1 LKGEKNVM
9 PPVAAVA
16 GSILAPAVSQVV
28 TSVVG
33 DIAKSA
39 LGGGA
44 NPANLLGGIGDAFA
58 ALFGKQQQ
66 QPSIFPNLPL
76 PFAGGGLPFN
86 NPLGI
91 LQNSLGL
98 FKSITPSL
106 QSALGGLGGASGFAA
121 AGSRGAAGS
130 QTSQF
135 GVPDQLN
142 AQAQALLQ
150 PGPNGEPP
158 SMENILKAQQLMAA
172 ANMLFEKMSKQIE
185 MLSNMFSK
193 AVNAIQTR

>member
-1 LKGEKNVM
+1 M

-16 GSILAPAVSQVV
+16 SSVLAPAVSGVV
-28 TSVVG
+28 SSIVA
-33 DIAKSA
+33 DIGKSA

-44 NPANLLGGIGDAFA
+44 NPANLLGNIGDAFA

-66 QPSIFPNLPL
+66 QPSFFPTLPL
-76 PFAGGGLPFN
+76 PFSGGGLPFN

-98 FKSITPSL
+98 FKSLVPSL
-106 QSALGGLGGASGFAA
+106 QGALGALGGAPGLATAGFGGAAA
-121 AGSRGAAGS
+121 ASNP
-130 QTSQF
+130 TSQF
-135 GVPDQLN
+135 GVPDALN
-142 AQAQALLQ
+142 AQAQSLLQ

-158 SMENILKAQQLMAA
+158 SIENILKAQQLMAA

-193 AVNAIQTR
+193 AVSAINTR